1 MVDTHLARHAMP
13 LEQRINVIAIPSGW
27 SAIARNL
34 ARSKGRTAQG
44 WKCVTLGLRPQ

>member
-1 MVDTHLARHAMP
+1 MQDLAADR
-13 LEQRINVIAIPSGW
+13 QRINVITIPSGW

-44 WKCVTLGLRPQ
+44 WKCVMLGSPQ